1 MSSPALTTP
10 AEPAPP
16 PDRPVFLDVAR
27 CHLAVLSG
35 ADKGREVLVTG
46 DVCRVGKAPD
56 NHLVLDDETVSR
68 YHFELVR
75 EPRGWLL
82 RDAGSTNGT
91 QLDGAEIREAF
102 LKTLSVV
109 TAGTVQL
116 RVRTWAER
124 LDRTPSSSDH
134 FGDALGDA
142 RPMRELFG
150 VLERLAPSETSVL
163 LLGEAGTGRELLARA
178 LHAQGPRAGR
188 AFVKIDCAQAPPVLE
203 GELFGSERAGG
214 AVGRF
219 GALEAASGGTVFLAE
234 VGALP
239 LDLQPRL
246 QRALA
251 ERQVRRA
258 GSARPARI
266 DVRVVASA
274 RPDLALDVERGRFS
288 RDLLFRLG
296 AATVEVPPLRARL
309 DDVPRLVRHFA
320 ARSGRDGAADELPE
334 SLVAALGQHDW
345 PGNLPELAAV
355 ALRAAAGAA
364 VPFGAGGPSGGFA
377 PGTTF
382 KDEKDRWEAEFE
394 RTYVKWL
401 LSRAGGNITQAA
413 RDASMDRKYLHKLM
427 RKHGLGKGA

>member
-124 LDRTPSSSDH
+124 IERTPSTSDH

-163 LLGEAGTGRELLARA
+163 LLGEPGTGRELLARA
-178 LHAQGPRAGR
+178 LHGRGPRAGR

-239 LDLQPRL
+239 IDLQPRL

-274 RPDLALDVERGRFS
+274 RPDLGLDVERRRFS
-288 RDLLFRLG
+288 RDH
-296 AATVEVPPLRARL
+296 
-309 DDVPRLVRHFA
+309 VPRLVRHFVTRS
-320 ARSGRDGAADELPE
+320 AREGAAVELPE
-334 SLVAALGQHDW
+334 SIVAALGQHDW

-355 ALRAAAGAA
+355 ALRAAGGAG
-364 VPFGAGGPSGGFA
+364 VPFGAGGPSGAFA

-427 RKHGLGKGA
+427 RKHGLGKGS